1 MASPKKVLAMCTR
14 LSQKAV
20 FSAISLSETTV
31 FASSI
36 ILANLFCATDGDEH
50 TALYLLIRPSSRR
63 HSH

>member
-1 MASPKKVLAMCTR
+1 MASPKKVLALLRACTR

-36 ILANLFCATDGDEH
+36 ILANL
-50 TALYLLIRPSSRR
+50 LRR
-63 HSH
+63 TVMNIQRCTS